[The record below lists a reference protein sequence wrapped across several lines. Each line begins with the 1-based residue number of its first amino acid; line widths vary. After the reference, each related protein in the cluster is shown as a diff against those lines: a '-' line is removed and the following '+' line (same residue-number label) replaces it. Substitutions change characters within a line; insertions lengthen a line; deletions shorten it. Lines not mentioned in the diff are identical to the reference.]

1 MCISTNHLWIDMGVY
16 IFFVVAMSVWKSV
29 GISVGGIGVSVVM
42 YAWMSVE
49 MAVDMSVER
58 HVGMSVWMS
67 VSMSV

>member
-1 MCISTNHLWIDMGVY
+1 LCISTNHLWIDMGVY

-49 MAVDMSVER
+49 MAV
-58 HVGMSVWMS
+58 
-67 VSMSV
+67 VSLNSAKQTNESKMWKW